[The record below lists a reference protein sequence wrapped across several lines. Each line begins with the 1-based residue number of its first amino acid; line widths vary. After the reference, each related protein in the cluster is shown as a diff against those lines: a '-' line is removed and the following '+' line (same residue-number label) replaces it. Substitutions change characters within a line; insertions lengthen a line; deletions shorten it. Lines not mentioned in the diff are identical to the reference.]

1 MTRSKLELD
10 MTARIPRVTKHQLQK
25 HFYHYV
31 RLASKGLHIHI
42 CHSKKRSTP
51 IAVLGPP

>member
-1 MTRSKLELD
+1 MT
-10 MTARIPRVTKHQLQK
+10 IPRVTKHQLQK

-31 RLASKGLHIHI
+31 WMVSKALHIHI